1 MPLRR
6 QVPSLWSSRPA
17 PRYSTRVV
25 DLPADGMGRHF
36 LVERELITNAELE
49 ALVADYLA
57 QAQILDAVP
66 AKPSCDDAFELPQAV
81 AR

>member
-1 MPLRR
+1 
-6 QVPSLWSSRPA
+6 
-17 PRYSTRVV
+17 
-25 DLPADGMGRHF
+25 MGRHF

-66 AKPSCDDAFELPQAV
+66 AKPSCDGAFELPQAV